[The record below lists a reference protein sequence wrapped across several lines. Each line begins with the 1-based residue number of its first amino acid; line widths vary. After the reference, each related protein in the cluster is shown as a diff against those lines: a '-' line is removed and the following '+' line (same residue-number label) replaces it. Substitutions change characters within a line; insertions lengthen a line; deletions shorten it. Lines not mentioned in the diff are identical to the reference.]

1 MSTTKNISYDEGGWA
16 DVFLGLAKG
25 DSSLRGRLVAPGG
38 EPVLVIIGPT
48 GSGKTGLA
56 IDVALELQGSGRFSG
71 CEIISADSRA
81 IYKGMDIGTA
91 TPMPEEMQGVPHWG
105 IDLVTPGERF
115 TVVDFCNYARQKIAE
130 IRKRGHLPIIAGGT
144 GLYVDALVYDYQFN
158 DVVKNNYSDRQQMS
172 SDYLVVGIY
181 WERAELRNRLVQ
193 RSYKLFEQNIE
204 AETAKLAKKYSWD
217 LQAMKSDI
225 YPIVWRM
232 IQGEITREDAIR
244 LNALDDWHL
253 AKRQLTWFKRNPNIC
268 WVPLKE
274 AKQRIINFYDNI

>member
-1 MSTTKNISYDEGGWA
+1 MVTKNISYDEGSWA
-16 DVFLGLAKG
+16 DVFVSLAKG
-25 DSSLRGRLVAPGG
+25 EDYLCGGSVIPGD

-56 IDVALELQGSGRFSG
+56 IEVALELQRRGRFSG
-71 CEIISADSRA
+71 CEVISADSRA

-91 TPMPEEMQGVPHWG
+91 KPTQEEMCGVPHWG
-105 IDLVTPGERF
+105 IDLVEPNERF

-144 GLYVDALVYDYQFN
+144 GLYVDALVYDYHFN
-158 DVVKNNYSDRQQMS
+158 DVVKNNYSDRQRMS
-172 SDYLVVGIY
+172 SDYLMVGIN
-181 WERAELRNRLVQ
+181 WKREELRNRLVQ
-193 RSYKLFEQNIE
+193 RSYKLFEQDIE
-204 AETAKLAKKYSWD
+204 AETARMAEKYSWD

-232 IQGEITREDAIR
+232 MNGEISRKEAIE
-244 LNALDDWHL
+244 LNAIDDWHL

-268 WVPLKE
+268 WVTLAE
-274 AKQRIINFYDNI
+274 AKDRIINFYDNI

>member
-1 MSTTKNISYDEGGWA
+1 MTAKNISYDKGSWA
-16 DVFLGLAKG
+16 DVFVSLAKG
-25 DSSLRGRLVAPGG
+25 EEYLCDGLVKPGD
-38 EPVLVIIGPT
+38 EPILVIIGPT

-56 IDVALELQGSGRFSG
+56 IDVALELQRRGRFSG

-91 TPMPEEMQGVPHWG
+91 KPTREEMCGVPHWG
-105 IDLVTPGERF
+105 IDLVEPDERF
-115 TVVDFCNYARQKIAE
+115 TVVDFCEYARQKIAE

-172 SDYLVVGIY
+172 SEYLMVGIG
-181 WERAELRNRLVQ
+181 WDRVELRKRLVQ
-193 RSYKLFEQNIE
+193 RSYKLFAQDIE
-204 AETAKLAKKYSWD
+204 AETARMANKYSWD

-232 IQGEITREDAIR
+232 VQGEISRDEAIK
-244 LNALDDWHL
+244 LNAIDDWHL

-268 WVPLKE
+268 WVPLSQ
-274 AKQRIINFYDNI
+274 AKDRIINFYDNI

>member
-1 MSTTKNISYDEGGWA
+1 MVTKNISYDEGGWA
-16 DVFLGLAKG
+16 DVFVSLAKG
-25 DSSLRGRLVAPGG
+25 EDYLCGGSVMPGD

-56 IDVALELQGSGRFSG
+56 IEVALELQRRGRFSG
-71 CEIISADSRA
+71 CEVISADSRA

-91 TPMPEEMQGVPHWG
+91 KPTQEEMCGVPHWG
-105 IDLVTPGERF
+105 IDLVEPNERF

-144 GLYVDALVYDYQFN
+144 GLYVDALVYDYHFN
-158 DVVKNNYSDRQQMS
+158 DVVKNNYSDRQRMS
-172 SDYLVVGIY
+172 SDYLMVGIN
-181 WERAELRNRLVQ
+181 WKREELRKRLVQ
-193 RSYKLFEQNIE
+193 RSYKLFEQDIE
-204 AETAKLAKKYSWD
+204 AETARMAEKYSWD

-232 IQGEITREDAIR
+232 MNGEISREEAIE
-244 LNALDDWHL
+244 LNAIDDWHL

-268 WVPLKE
+268 WVTLAE
-274 AKQRIINFYDNI
+274 AKDRIINFYDNI